1 MNNSETI
8 FAVSSGSGMAGIAVI
23 RMSGGKAGS
32 VLASIAGSLP
42 LPRRAS
48 IRQLRRPQSR
58 EVIDQGLILWM
69 PGPLSATGEDVAEF
83 HVHGSAAVIE
93 AMFEVFRSVDSV
105 RLAEPGEFTRR
116 AFVNDRM
123 DLVEAEGLADL
134 LQARSEAQRRMAM
147 HHMLGHA
154 SSQYEVWRTEMIS
167 LLAHLEAAIDFVEED
182 GVAAAALADIRPK
195 TLDLVARLSRAAAEA
210 DRAGALRSGVKVVFA
225 GAPNVGKST
234 LLNLVAAR
242 EAAIVSSRPGTTRD
256 VIEVPVV
263 LGGIPVILTDTAGLR
278 TGAGDEIEVIGM
290 QRARS
295 EVAAADIVVWVTS
308 VDVKQEMEN
317 PVLPTL
323 RVLNKSDL
331 PGDTQGTDLK
341 VSAKTG
347 EGIADL
353 IAELEKLVRERF
365 SGMEQAS
372 VIRTRHRDAVEESI
386 RFLNDSLRHDARH
399 IELAAECLR
408 RACYSLG
415 RVTGRVDVEDL
426 LGKIFSE
433 FCIGK

>member
-1 MNNSETI
+1 
-8 FAVSSGSGMAGIAVI
+8 MA
-23 RMSGGKAGS
+23 R
-32 VLASIAGSLP
+32 
-42 LPRRAS
+42 
-48 IRQLRRPQSR
+48 
-58 EVIDQGLILWM
+58 
-69 PGPLSATGEDVAEF
+69 
-83 HVHGSAAVIE
+83 
-93 AMFEVFRSVDSV
+93 
-105 RLAEPGEFTRR
+105 
-116 AFVNDRM
+116 
-123 DLVEAEGLADL
+123 
-134 LQARSEAQRRMAM
+134 
-147 HHMLGHA
+147 
-154 SSQYEVWRTEMIS
+154 
-167 LLAHLEAAIDFVEED
+167 LEAAIDFVEED

-256 VIEVPVV
+256 VIEVPIV

-278 TGAGDEIEVIGM
+278 AEAGDEIEVIGM

-295 EVAAADIVVWVTS
+295 EAAAADIVVWVTS
-308 VDVKQEMEN
+308 VDVAEDIEN
-317 PVLPTL
+317 AVVPALK
-323 RVLNKSDL
+323 VLNKSDL
-331 PGDTQGTDLK
+331 PGDAQGIDLR

-386 RFLNDSLRHDARH
+386 RFLNDSLLHDAGH

-408 RACYSLG
+408 RACFSIG

>member
-1 MNNSETI
+1 
-8 FAVSSGSGMAGIAVI
+8 MAGIAVI

-32 VLASIAGSLP
+32 VLASVAGSLP

-48 IRQLRRPQSR
+48 VRQLRHPLSQ
-58 EVIDQGLILWM
+58 EIIDQGLVLWM
-69 PGPLSATGEDVAEF
+69 PGPLSATGEDIAEF
-83 HVHGSAAVIE
+83 HVHGSAAVID
-93 AMFEVFRSVDSV
+93 AMFEIFRSVAGV

-134 LQARSEAQRRMAM
+134 LQARTEAQRRMAV

-154 SSQYEVWRTEMIS
+154 SSQYEDWRTELIS

-182 GVAAAALADIRPK
+182 GVAAAALADIRPR

-256 VIEVPVV
+256 VIEVPIV

-278 TGAGDEIEVIGM
+278 AETGDEVEVIGM

-295 EVAAADIVVWVTS
+295 EAAGADIVVWVTS
-308 VDVKQEMEN
+308 VDVAEDIEIGVVPAM
-317 PVLPTL
+317 

-331 PGDTQGTDLK
+331 PGDTQGIDLR

-353 IAELEKLVRERF
+353 IAELEKLVKERF
-365 SGMEQAS
+365 GGMEQTS
-372 VIRTRHRDAVEESI
+372 VIRTRHRNAVEESI
-386 RFLNDSLRHDARH
+386 RYLNDSLLHDAGH

-408 RACYSLG
+408 RACFSIG

-433 FCIGK
+433 FCVGK